1 MNSTVRII
9 LGAIAGAG
17 VGYLLYRVIGCRTGA
32 CPLYANPYLP
42 MIIWAVIGGLLVW
55 RIKALRK

>member
-1 MNSTVRII
+1 MNASLRII
-9 LGAIAGAG
+9 LGAVSGA
-17 VGYLLYRVIGCRTGA
+17 VLGYLLYRVIGCRTGV

-42 MIIWAVIGGLLVW
+42 MIIWAVIGGLLAW

>member
-1 MNSTVRII
+1 MNTFIRIA
-9 LGAIAGAG
+9 LGVIAGAG

-42 MIIWAVIGGLLVW
+42 MIIWAVIGGLLAW
-55 RIKALRK
+55 KI